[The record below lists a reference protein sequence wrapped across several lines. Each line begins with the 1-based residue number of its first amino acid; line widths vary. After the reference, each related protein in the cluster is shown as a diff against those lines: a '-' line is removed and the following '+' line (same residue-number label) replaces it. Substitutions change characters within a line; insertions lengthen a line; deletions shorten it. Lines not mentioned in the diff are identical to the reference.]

1 MDTENASSRSWS
13 RPAGWG
19 LPVLVFILGALAT
32 ASLIYT
38 VREHRQNRDLAA
50 TNQAL
55 SATLGQVQNQLQT
68 LSEKLNTLAV
78 APPAATQAEAAPV
91 ARPRAS
97 VRTPRKAV
105 SHRVAARRRPVDD
118 PRWNQ
123 IRSQLTDQQKEL
135 ANTREQVEKTRSDL
149 EGRLSST
156 KDELNGSIARTHE
169 ELVALEKR
177 GQRNYYE
184 FSLDKTKRFQR
195 VGPVSVSLRKV
206 NFKRKSYNLA
216 LMVDDFELNKK
227 NVNLYEPVWLTLT
240 DRPQPL
246 ELVVNRISKDHIQGY
261 LSEPKF
267 KKSELAATTKPAA
280 DKTQEVSTPR

>member
-1 MDTENASSRSWS
+1 MGTEDVSSRKWS

-97 VRTPRKAV
+97 VRTPRKV
-105 SHRVAARRRPVDD
+105 ERPRKRN
-118 PRWNQ
+118 P
-123 IRSQLTDQQKEL
+123 
-135 ANTREQVEKTRSDL
+135 
-149 EGRLSST
+149 
-156 KDELNGSIARTHE
+156 LNLHFE
-169 ELVALEKR
+169 R
-177 GQRNYYE
+177 G
-184 FSLDKTKRFQR
+184 
-195 VGPVSVSLRKV
+195 
-206 NFKRKSYNLA
+206 
-216 LMVDDFELNKK
+216 
-227 NVNLYEPVWLTLT
+227 
-240 DRPQPL
+240 
-246 ELVVNRISKDHIQGY
+246 
-261 LSEPKF
+261 
-267 KKSELAATTKPAA
+267 
-280 DKTQEVSTPR
+280 